1 MLVEQNPSLFSF
13 HLLKQNKTIQN
24 NLLFFALARHLISAC
39 YEPKSWLPLKHF
51 GHEKGDQ
58 RIHWPRIQFMYL
70 TVSI

>member
-13 HLLKQNKTIQN
+13 HLLKKKNKKKK
-24 NLLFFALARHLISAC
+24 LLFFALARHLISGC